1 MVWTESTA
9 SGGCRRDEPEP
20 RLQAD
25 RRGLGVGGGRYWQR
39 ADRRAVPPGLT
50 VDRSFWL
57 SILVLLLA
65 VTLVM
70 TGRAVL
76 EAAKGLQGEALLA
89 EIEVLAGRPSSVEL
103 AERVTEAAGCVRGFR
118 PEVRSCWY
126 AWAEPTRPDY
136 LRVVAERV
144 RADGTGEAIRWSALA
159 SRFGSWQPS
168 RRGRRPDPSVRTG
181 HRRRLRR
188 PRHSGRAVAC
198 CRSRHG
204 TTTQHR
210 LIRVCHP
217 SGALDD
223 AATAV
228 RAPALPDGPP
238 LQGGSI
244 DRPAKGCVGPSL
256 APGITRLQRS
266 AVRR

>member
-9 SGGCRRDEPEP
+9 SGGCPRDEPEL
-20 RLQAD
+20 RLQVD
-25 RRGLGVGGGRYWQR
+25 RRGLGVDGGRYWQR

-57 SILVLLLA
+57 SMLVLLLA
-65 VTLVM
+65 VALVM

-76 EAAKGLQGEALLA
+76 EAARGLQGEALLV
-89 EIEVLAGRPSSVEL
+89 EIEVLEGRPSSVEL

-159 SRFGSWQPS
+159 FPLW
-168 RRGRRPDPSVRTG
+168 VVA
-181 HRRRLRR
+181 
-188 PRHSGRAVAC
+188 AVAAWKAT
-198 CRSRHG
+198 RPKRPY
-204 TTTQHR
+204 R
-210 LIRVCHP
+210 PPP
-217 SGALDD
+217 SS
-223 AATAV
+223 
-228 RAPALPDGPP
+228 APA
-238 LQGGSI
+238 
-244 DRPAKGCVGPSL
+244 R
-256 APGITRLQRS
+256 TQRS
-266 AVRR
+266 GGRLLP